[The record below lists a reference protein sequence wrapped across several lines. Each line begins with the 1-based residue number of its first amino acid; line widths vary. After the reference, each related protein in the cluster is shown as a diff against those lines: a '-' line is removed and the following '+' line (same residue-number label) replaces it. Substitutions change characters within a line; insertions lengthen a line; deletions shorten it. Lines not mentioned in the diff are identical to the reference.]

1 MMTPKLKSYGRD
13 IDERIPP
20 PNAMPETDKGRLSE
34 GTRAYENGKTTVNDP
49 LGACEQTIHINLFFD
64 GTNNNDN
71 AKKNHD
77 NK

>member
-1 MMTPKLKSYGRD
+1 MSAFRL
-13 IDERIPP
+13 
-20 PNAMPETDKGRLSE
+20 PNAMPETDKGRMPD

-49 LGACEQTIHINLFFD
+49 LGACEQTIHLNLFFD

-71 AKKNHD
+71 TKKNHD